1 MNGYIQLHR
10 KLLDSAVFQN
20 EKLLKLFIH
29 CLLKA
34 SYKERETLIGDS
46 IVHLEQGQFVTGRK
60 ALSSELNLSEQQLR
74 TLLKKLEKL
83 NIISVKPTNRFS
95 VVTVINWGLYQD
107 ANQLA
112 NQQSTNNQP
121 TVNQQSTTNNKVN
134 KDNKVNKRDSDKPK
148 FVFKRAVID
157 LGVDAETASHWM
169 TVRKNKKAANTELAL
184 KQVINQSTK
193 ANITPAEAIKF
204 AAHEGWASFKAE
216 WFFNSRNSTGT
227 NQPKKTQGTL
237 DDLDNYAEDLLL

>member
-60 ALSSELNLSEQQLR
+60 ALARDLNLSEQQVR
-74 TLLKKLEKL
+74 TLISKLEKL
-83 NIISVKPTNRFS
+83 NILHTKSTNKYS
-95 VVTVINWGLYQD
+95 VVTVMNWEVYQ
-107 ANQLA
+107 NPT
-112 NQQSTNNQP
+112 NSSTNNQP
-121 TVNQQSTTNNKVN
+121 ATNQQSTTNNKVN